1 LTELEQKVADFI
13 AAERLLSV
21 GEKVLL
27 AVSGGADST
36 ALLHVMA
43 ALKANGVLPVEI
55 HCAHINHQLRG
66 DEAQRDEDFVV
77 EQCRKLDTVLIT
89 ERIDVRGYAQAKK
102 LSIETA
108 ARELRIDSL
117 LEIAKRQNCTC
128 IVTAH
133 HKNDDAETVL
143 HRMIRGT
150 GFRGLCGIWP
160 AKEFAGNIRFIRPL
174 LCVTRGEIIQYLN
187 GRNLE
192 WCTDR
197 TNEDFAYKRNF
208 IRHRLLPA
216 LQKDCSG
223 CLVDELFELTKASR
237 GFYRLVYKAADA
249 IWLDV
254 ATAEKQTIMLDLGK
268 LAAQQPEVKIE
279 IVRRALAHLNC
290 GEQDITEQ
298 HYNRILRLSENKTLQ
313 LPGKV
318 EVRRQ
323 EGAII
328 FAHSQKEEVIKADGN
343 KAIVLNVPG
352 VTEFAG
358 VLTEAQTLEYDAAR
372 FEKFKKTKTS
382 FVEWFD
388 FDKLKLPLEVRFRRR
403 GDRFWPLGLKAEK
416 KVGKFLTSAKASQ
429 QTRRK
434 AMIVADSGKIIWLC
448 PVRLSERVKVTSQ
461 TKRVLQL
468 KVCSESA

>member
-1 LTELEQKVADFI
+1 MTELEQKVAEFI
-13 AAERLLSV
+13 KGERLLAP
-21 GEKVLL
+21 GDGVLL

-36 ALLHVMA
+36 ALLHATA
-43 ALKANGVLPVEI
+43 ALRADCVLPVEI

-89 ERIDVRGYAQAKK
+89 ERIDVRGYARAKK

-128 IVTAH
+128 IATAH
-133 HKNDDAETVL
+133 HKNDNAETVL

-160 AKEFAGNIRFIRPL
+160 AKEFAGNIKFIRPL

-187 GRNLE
+187 GRNQK

-197 TNEDFAYKRNF
+197 TNEDFAYRRNF

-216 LQKDCSG
+216 LQKNCDGS
-223 CLVDELFELTKASR
+223 LIDELFKLTEASR
-237 GFYRLVYKAADA
+237 GFYRLICKAADT
-249 IWLDV
+249 IWSDV
-254 ATAEKQTIMLDLGK
+254 ATAEKKTITLDLSN

-313 LPGKV
+313 LPGEV
-318 EVRRQ
+318 EVHRQ
-323 EGAII
+323 EGAIV
-328 FAHSQKEEVIKADGN
+328 FAHSSKKSLEINAAEAVALK
-343 KAIVLNVPG
+343 VPG
-352 VTEFAG
+352 RIRFGSYTI
-358 VLTEAQTLEYDAAR
+358 DADVFEIEQSR
-372 FEKFKKTKTS
+372 FDAFKKTKTS

-388 FDKLKLPLEVRFRRR
+388 FDRLKLPLEVRCRRR

-434 AMIVADSGKIIWLC
+434 TMIVADSEKIIWLY
-448 PVRLSERVKVTSQ
+448 PVRISEQ
-461 TKRVLQL
+461 TKIISRTKKILQL
-468 KVCSESA
+468 QIINKK